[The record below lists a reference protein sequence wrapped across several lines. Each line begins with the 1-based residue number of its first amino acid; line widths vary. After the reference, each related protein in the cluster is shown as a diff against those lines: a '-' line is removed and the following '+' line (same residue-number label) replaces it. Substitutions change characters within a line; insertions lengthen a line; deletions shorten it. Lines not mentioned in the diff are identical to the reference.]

1 MTRKDARFAAY
12 VPYLAGPRTR
22 ARAVVAEATADD
34 VPALAALQA
43 RARGGEAEEWAE
55 RISRAR
61 SAERSLVITAKVSG
75 EAVGYANAAFLP
87 EHPVDHAP
95 AGYYLTGVTVDPAW
109 RRRGIAKLLTL
120 RRMDWVRGRARLFG
134 VSSPPGTV
142 PRSTC
147 TGSSDSLPWRAVLRS
162 TASSSTTGMGGF
174 CVRTRRDRD
183 AARPP
188 SGRRRQ
194 FDERP

>member
-1 MTRKDARFAAY
+1 M
-12 VPYLAGPRTR
+12 
-22 ARAVVAEATADD
+22 AEATADD

-120 RRMDWVRGRARLFG
+120 RRMDWVRGRAPAVRCFVSAGNRASLDLHRELGFVAVASGPSFHG
-134 VSSPPGTV
+134 VEFDDGDGWLLRADP
-142 PRSTC
+142 PRS
-147 TGSSDSLPWRAVLRS
+147 
-162 TASSSTTGMGGF
+162 
-174 CVRTRRDRD
+174 
-183 AARPP
+183 
-188 SGRRRQ
+188 
-194 FDERP
+194 